1 MSDISIVFCTDDSVK
16 DNIKNTIGMW
26 SKKGLLKNFIY
37 VESFENSQ
45 YRSSEC
51 VNGTYVELEDLKT
64 KLSNIELDFI
74 RVVSLTTPEKDPVD
88 IESFK
93 NYLNLPANIKFSF
106 LNTIIPKTSW
116 HKHKKLTSG
125 THLANANILISPVDR
140 PNPLRV
146 PVDIKDNNYSYF
158 ASVNLISVAALWR
171 GMEKSPFDEEERNR
185 KGDVDFIVSRNFI
198 RVLLGPDPVD
208 GLIDTLTTKEGKWI
222 TPNKNYSYPSNDL
235 YLLSDFAFKIMDNY
249 PSSFN
254 FEDLQDNEVT
264 NKITFFNYFRRRYS
278 DVSFDKPLPL
288 LASKPETFNQ
298 INEYLEDNSDL
309 EIIQNENVLEE
320 VSKLS
325 RVLVSSLSSRGETSL
340 PKLWRDIRSVVFS
353 LLDGSSVPSEY
364 SEFKQNI
371 IINNV
376 NSLVSKEKVS
386 YSNESSSLEN
396 EDSLES
402 LTEEL
407 ATLSEMPSSETS
419 FFDNFTNK
427 LKEQAALALGPIRT
441 AVHEILT
448 QSLPDEK
455 ILNSYKAL
463 QKRAKFLDRL
473 LGVYL
478 LNIIIYFVN
487 QILTTG
493 GFVDIIIT
501 IPLLDRVTPSGI
513 VILTT
518 FLLGYWIY
526 ILFKLFTVYKTLNID
541 NEGNLLKLSNASKQ
555 LVEFHSL
562 LEQFKLWEEIYRLLI
577 HSSLDKS
584 NLNLELDDSYI
595 NFSPLLSIK
604 GAVGSIQKEVL
615 EEIQMSIVKEGWFKD
630 VYKQIEEDFRKFSI
644 NRILRIDENILDQ
657 IDSET
662 TGLSDK
668 DSVRYL
674 LFDFLEKGLGGD
686 SLKNLMQDNVKRI
699 IDKKDS
705 SELFSEILNS
715 GNQLSEFLNET
726 KQSDSPSELQFDQN
740 IWSNVARVFE
750 VQEVDR
756 LNRDDAASS
765 LFAVDFGSPI
775 QRVVVRTDTSDNV
788 ETRLING
795 SLDFRADESSEK
807 NSIDENPDDF

>member
-1 MSDISIVFCTDDSVK
+1 
-16 DNIKNTIGMW
+16 
-26 SKKGLLKNFIY
+26 
-37 VESFENSQ
+37 
-45 YRSSEC
+45 
-51 VNGTYVELEDLKT
+51 
-64 KLSNIELDFI
+64 
-74 RVVSLTTPEKDPVD
+74 
-88 IESFK
+88 
-93 NYLNLPANIKFSF
+93 
-106 LNTIIPKTSW
+106 
-116 HKHKKLTSG
+116 
-125 THLANANILISPVDR
+125 
-140 PNPLRV
+140 
-146 PVDIKDNNYSYF
+146 
-158 ASVNLISVAALWR
+158 
-171 GMEKSPFDEEERNR
+171 
-185 KGDVDFIVSRNFI
+185 
-198 RVLLGPDPVD
+198 
-208 GLIDTLTTKEGKWI
+208 
-222 TPNKNYSYPSNDL
+222 
-235 YLLSDFAFKIMDNY
+235 
-249 PSSFN
+249 
-254 FEDLQDNEVT
+254 
-264 NKITFFNYFRRRYS
+264 
-278 DVSFDKPLPL
+278 
-288 LASKPETFNQ
+288 
-298 INEYLEDNSDL
+298 
-309 EIIQNENVLEE
+309 
-320 VSKLS
+320 
-325 RVLVSSLSSRGETSL
+325 
-340 PKLWRDIRSVVFS
+340 
-353 LLDGSSVPSEY
+353 
-364 SEFKQNI
+364 
-371 IINNV
+371 
-376 NSLVSKEKVS
+376 
-386 YSNESSSLEN
+386 
-396 EDSLES
+396 
-402 LTEEL
+402 
-407 ATLSEMPSSETS
+407 MPSSETS

-427 LKEQAALALGPIRT
+427 LKEQSALALAPIRT
-441 AVHEILT
+441 AVQEILT

-455 ILNSYKAL
+455 IVNSYKAL

-473 LGVYL
+473 LAVYL

-501 IPLLDRVTPSGI
+501 IPLLDRVTPRGI

-668 DSVRYL
+668 DSVRFL

>member
-1 MSDISIVFCTDDSVK
+1 M
-16 DNIKNTIGMW
+16 
-26 SKKGLLKNFIY
+26 
-37 VESFENSQ
+37 
-45 YRSSEC
+45 
-51 VNGTYVELEDLKT
+51 
-64 KLSNIELDFI
+64 
-74 RVVSLTTPEKDPVD
+74 
-88 IESFK
+88 
-93 NYLNLPANIKFSF
+93 
-106 LNTIIPKTSW
+106 
-116 HKHKKLTSG
+116 
-125 THLANANILISPVDR
+125 
-140 PNPLRV
+140 
-146 PVDIKDNNYSYF
+146 
-158 ASVNLISVAALWR
+158 
-171 GMEKSPFDEEERNR
+171 
-185 KGDVDFIVSRNFI
+185 
-198 RVLLGPDPVD
+198 
-208 GLIDTLTTKEGKWI
+208 
-222 TPNKNYSYPSNDL
+222 
-235 YLLSDFAFKIMDNY
+235 
-249 PSSFN
+249 
-254 FEDLQDNEVT
+254 
-264 NKITFFNYFRRRYS
+264 
-278 DVSFDKPLPL
+278 
-288 LASKPETFNQ
+288 
-298 INEYLEDNSDL
+298 
-309 EIIQNENVLEE
+309 
-320 VSKLS
+320 
-325 RVLVSSLSSRGETSL
+325 
-340 PKLWRDIRSVVFS
+340 
-353 LLDGSSVPSEY
+353 
-364 SEFKQNI
+364 
-371 IINNV
+371 
-376 NSLVSKEKVS
+376 
-386 YSNESSSLEN
+386 
-396 EDSLES
+396 
-402 LTEEL
+402 
-407 ATLSEMPSSETS
+407 
-419 FFDNFTNK
+419 
-427 LKEQAALALGPIRT
+427 
-441 AVHEILT
+441 
-448 QSLPDEK
+448 
-455 ILNSYKAL
+455 
-463 QKRAKFLDRL
+463 
-473 LGVYL
+473 
-478 LNIIIYFVN
+478 
-487 QILTTG
+487 
-493 GFVDIIIT
+493 
-501 IPLLDRVTPSGI
+501 
-513 VILTT
+513 TT

-668 DSVRYL
+668 DSVRFL

-715 GNQLSEFLNET
+715 GSQLSEFLNET